1 MSFEGYKVVTA
12 KEMARTET
20 LSIQKGAS
28 ALEYM
33 LKAGQGI
40 AERIATFIQERN
52 LEKQVILLVGKGNN
66 GGDAFTAGAFLKRKG
81 HKVIAYSLF
90 PCDAMSPLCQKQKE
104 VFEKEGGTLFFPK
117 RASEIVC
124 KGVVIDGLL
133 GTGFQGAL
141 TPFLSSVIAHVNQ
154 SQNRIISIDIPS
166 GVDGNT
172 GNVDQVAIQAV
183 ETLFLGLPK
192 VGFFIGDGYNHTGK
206 LSFVDFGMK
215 ADDLQKVQSQFYMLG
230 EKEMPSCLPPIV
242 RTRHKYS
249 AGYVVAVAGSCG
261 MSGAAA
267 LSCLAALRA
276 GCGIIRLFHPM
287 GMESEL
293 SNIPHEIVKTG
304 YENENAPLL
313 AEMVR
318 AKAMLLGPGL
328 GKERKRGTFLQS
340 LIKKIK
346 VPTVID
352 ADALFHLKGM
362 FANLPFPAILTPHHK
377 EMLNLLG
384 KERFDHMIDECQE
397 FTDKNNLTLIL
408 KGAPT
413 FIFEKGRK
421 PLVVSRGD
429 PGMATAGTGDV
440 LTGIIAGLLSQ
451 NLQVRVASAFGVY
464 LHARAGEH
472 GAKTKSSYSLI
483 ASDLIAALPEV
494 FKELIQEKTT
504 CFVKKRSAF
513 PLSR

>member
-12 KEMARTET
+12 KEMARIET

-40 AERIATFIQERN
+40 AKRIATFIQERN
-52 LEKQVILLVGKGNN
+52 LEKEVTLLIGKGNN
-66 GGDAFTAGAFLKRKG
+66 GGDAFTAGTFLKREG
-81 HKVIAYSLF
+81 HRVVAYSLF
-90 PCDAMSPLCQKQKE
+90 RCHAMSPLCQKQSQ

-117 RASEIVC
+117 KESEIIC
-124 KGVVIDGLL
+124 KGVTIDGLL

-141 TPFLSSVIAHVNQ
+141 TPFLSSVITHVNQ
-154 SQNRIISIDIPS
+154 SQSPIISIDIPS

-172 GNVDQVAIQAV
+172 GDVGQVAIQAV

-192 VGFFIGDGYNHTGK
+192 VGLFIGDGYNHIGK

-215 ADDLQKVQSQFYMLG
+215 ADDLQKAQGRFHMLS
-230 EKEMPSCLPPIV
+230 EKELPSCLPPIV

-249 AGYVVAVAGSCG
+249 AYVVAVAGSCG

-276 GCGIIRLFHPM
+276 GGGIIRLFHPM
-287 GMESEL
+287 GMEKEL
-293 SNIPHEIVKTG
+293 SNMPYEIVKTG
-304 YENENAPLL
+304 CENEDAPVLT
-313 AEMVR
+313 EMVR
-318 AKAMLLGPGL
+318 AKAMLLGPGV

-340 LIKKIK
+340 LVKKIK

-362 FANLPFPAILTPHHK
+362 FASLPFPAILTPHHK

-397 FTDKNNLTLIL
+397 FTEKNNLTLVL

-413 FIFEKGRK
+413 FIFEKGKK
-421 PLVVSRGD
+421 PLVISRGD

-451 NLQVRVASAFGVY
+451 NLQTRVAAVLGVY
-464 LHARAGEH
+464 MHARAGEH
-472 GAKTKSSYSLI
+472 SAKTKSSYCLI
-483 ASDLIAALPEV
+483 ASDLIATLPEV
-494 FKELIQEKTT
+494 FKELVSKKTT
-504 CFVKKRSAF
+504 RFVQEGSA
-513 PLSR
+513 LSLSG